1 MRLVLWLTILFG
13 LYSNSKAQTLVD
25 SYSEPLD
32 LFPCINLDNEFY
44 DIRSNTPLSL
54 DDYELISNLDREL
67 FIHDL
72 YPEDCFM
79 FKLDNSNI
87 VTFKLNDR
95 DRSYLIQDRKPIRA
109 FDYYPNQTI
118 IIDLNK

>member
-13 LYSNSKAQTLVD
+13 LYSTSKAQTSVD
-25 SYSEPLD
+25 SYDEPFD

-44 DIRSNTPLSL
+44 NIRSNTPLSL
-54 DDYELISNLDREL
+54 DDYELISNLDSEL

-87 VTFKLNDR
+87 VTFRLYDR
-95 DRSYLIQDRKPIRA
+95 DRSYLIRDRKPIRV